1 VIVYLTFNDQPSG
14 VYWSQV
20 TDVVAYMNSLGRG
33 RVRLVA
39 LVSLHDWWGSR
50 RRIRARLPDAI
61 VLPMVPRLHRWRLNR
76 WWLWALC
83 MLLRPQAIMARGVMA
98 TWMALRMRDK
108 RLVKRVLFDGRGAYA
123 AEWEE
128 YRIVEDDAVIAQ
140 FAPLEQEAVQAA
152 DMRLAVS
159 HALVAHWRERYGYAA
174 QQHVV
179 IPCTLAREFE
189 GDVPVTPEAS
199 STERVRLVYSG
210 SSAGWQSFE
219 LLEQL
224 LVPLL
229 ERDPRVE
236 LLFLTRGDAR
246 IAELARRFPG
256 RVNMRWLDHSEVRQV
271 LGQQDAGILLRE
283 DTVTNRVSSPTKY
296 AEYLAC
302 GLPVMM
308 SAHIGDLS
316 AEVEAKDLGVICRP
330 GEALPR
336 LEPVSP
342 AQRLRLRQHA
352 VAHYTKVAHR
362 SSYLAILEQLA
373 TGPRT

>member
-1 VIVYLTFNDQPSG
+1 MTFYLTFNDQPSG

-20 TDVVAYMNSLGRG
+20 TDVVAYMNTLGKG

-50 RRIRARLPDAI
+50 RSIHARLPDAI
-61 VLPMVPRLHRWRLNR
+61 VLPMVPRLHRWRMNR

-83 MLLRPQAIMARGVMA
+83 LLLRPQAIMARGVMA

-108 RLVKRVLFDGRGAYA
+108 GVVKRVLFDGRGAYA

-128 YRIVEDDAVIAQ
+128 YRIVDDDAVIAQ
-140 FAPLEQEAVQAA
+140 FAPLEQEAVQGA

-159 HALVAHWRERYGYAA
+159 HALVAHWRARYGYAA

-189 GDVPVTPEAS
+189 MEVPVVPETP
-199 STERVRLVYSG
+199 STDRVRLVYSG

-224 LVPLL
+224 FVPLL
-229 ERDPRVE
+229 EQDQRVE
-236 LLFLTRGDAR
+236 VLFLTRGDAR
-246 IAELARRFPG
+246 IKELAGRFPG

-283 DTVTNRVSSPTKY
+283 DSVTNRVSSPTKY

-308 SAHIGDLS
+308 SAHIGDFS
-316 AEVEAKDLGVICRP
+316 DEVEAKQRGVICRP

-352 VAHYTKVAHR
+352 LAHYTKAAYR
-362 SSYLAILEQLA
+362 SNYLAIMEQLA
-373 TGPRT
+373 TGPQN

>member
-1 VIVYLTFNDQPSG
+1 MIVYLTFNDQPSG

-20 TDVVAYMNSLGRG
+20 TDVVAYMNSLGKG

-76 WWLWALC
+76 WWLWAICLV
-83 MLLRPQAIMARGVMA
+83 LRPNAIMARGVMA

-128 YRIVEDDAVIAQ
+128 YRIVDDDAVIAQ

-159 HALVAHWRERYGYAA
+159 HALVAHWRERYGYAG

-189 GDVPVTPEAS
+189 LEVPGTTEEWSGD
-199 STERVRLVYSG
+199 RVRLVYSG

-224 LVPLL
+224 LVPML
-229 ERDPRVE
+229 EQHPQVE
-236 LLFLTRGDAR
+236 VLFLTRGDAR
-246 IAELARRFPG
+246 IGELAARFPG
-256 RVNMRWLDHSEVRQV
+256 RVSMRWLDHSEVRQV

-330 GEALPR
+330 GESLPR

-342 AQRLRLRQHA
+342 AQRIRLRQHA
-352 VAHYTKVAHR
+352 LAHYTKAAHR
-362 SSYLAILEQLA
+362 SSYLAIMEQLEA
-373 TGPRT
+373 GART